1 MVIGIDLGTTNSLV
15 SVFRNGSVELIPN
28 EFGEFLTPS
37 VISFG
42 GDRVIVG
49 KAAKER
55 LITHP
60 EITVAEFKRQMGRDI
75 KYELG
80 KDNFFTPV
88 QLSSIVIK
96 KLVEDA
102 EKYLGEKVESAVI
115 SVPAYFDDH
124 QREATRLAGI
134 GAGIK
139 VLQLVNEPSAAAL
152 SYHYDHIEQDE
163 KFIVFDFG
171 GGTLDVTVVDA
182 FANMVEIADIS
193 GDNCLGGKD
202 FNEAIAM
209 DMCRAF
215 GLDWKLLSAKE
226 KAILIKNGES
236 VKISLSEADKVDTK
250 VNLSGKEY
258 EYSLTQQG
266 LIDIS
271 SPIFRKLTIILK
283 KLMNDAM
290 LTPDEIDSLIMVG
303 GSSKMPIIRAYLE
316 SLFPG
321 KIRVD
326 VDGDTAI
333 CKGTG
338 VATGI
343 ALRLDKVKDIIMT
356 DICPFS
362 LGVDVVGDKMSV
374 IIPKNQTLPVSIQ
387 RRYYTAHPMQDR
399 LEFNVYQ
406 GEKLKASSNLL
417 LESFEFEIP
426 VKPQGEVYADVRF
439 SYDLNGIFD
448 IDVYCPAN
456 GKEIHRKRGAAEG
469 NDENILKELRLR
481 MDELKQDPREIPE
494 IQFLLQKAERMYEEG
509 NVNQRRFLEDEIT
522 AFNAYLDKASVID
535 CKRAGVVFAMK
546 LDQIE
551 KNMFSFKTETEN
563 LWKEYLEDADDS
575 IS

>member
-1 MVIGIDLGTTNSLV
+1 MVVGIDLGTTNSLV
-15 SVFRNGSVELIPN
+15 SVFRNGNVELIPN
-28 EFGEFLTPS
+28 EFGEYLTPS
-37 VISFG
+37 VISLDG
-42 GDRVIVG
+42 EKIIVG
-49 KAAKER
+49 KVAKER

-60 EITVAEFKRQMGRDI
+60 GTTVSEFKRQMGRDI
-75 KYELG
+75 KYDLG
-80 KDNFFTPV
+80 NGNLFTPV
-88 QLSSIVIK
+88 KLSSIIIK
-96 KLVEDA
+96 KLIEDA

-124 QREATRLAGI
+124 QREATRLAGV
-134 GAGIK
+134 GAGIT
-139 VLQLVNEPSAAAL
+139 VTQLVNEPSAAAL
-152 SYHYDHIEQDE
+152 SYHYEHIDQDE

-182 FANMVEIADIS
+182 FANMVEIANIS

-209 DMCRAF
+209 DMCRSF
-215 GLDWKLLSAKE
+215 GLEWKLISDKN
-226 KAILIKNGES
+226 KAILIKNGENI
-236 VKISLSEADKVDTK
+236 KISLSESNSIDKK
-250 VNLSGKEY
+250 VNLEGKEY

-290 LTPDEIDSLIMVG
+290 LAQEDIDSVIMVG
-303 GSSKMPIIRAYLE
+303 GSSKMPIVRAYLE

-326 VDGDTAI
+326 IDGDSAI

-343 ALRLDKVKDIIMT
+343 SLRMDKVKDIVMT

-362 LGVDVVGDKMSV
+362 LGIDVVGDKMSV

-387 RRYYTAHPMQDR
+387 RRYYTAHSMQDR
-399 LEFNVYQ
+399 LEFNVFQ

-417 LESFEFEIP
+417 LDTITFDVP
-426 VKPQGEVYADVRF
+426 PKPEGEVYADVRF

-456 GKEIHRKRGAAEG
+456 GKEVHRKRGATEG
-469 NDENILKELRLR
+469 SDENSLKQLQLR

-509 NVNQRRFLEDEIT
+509 NVNQRRFLEDEII
-522 AFNAYLDKASVID
+522 AFNAFLDKASVIE
-535 CKRAGVVFAMK
+535 CKKASVIFSMK

-551 KNMFSFKTETEN
+551 KNMFSFRTETTD
-563 LWKEYLEDADDS
+563 LWKEYFEDMDAKD
-575 IS
+575 

>member
-1 MVIGIDLGTTNSLV
+1 MVVGIDLGTTNSLV
-15 SVFRNGSVELIPN
+15 SVFRNGIVELIPN

-37 VISFG
+37 VISF
-42 GDRVIVG
+42 DKERVIVG
-49 KAAKER
+49 KVAKER
-55 LITHP
+55 LITNP
-60 EITVAEFKRQMGRDI
+60 ETTVCEFKRQMGRDI
-75 KYELG
+75 KYELE
-80 KDNFFTPV
+80 KDNLYTPV
-88 QLSSIVIK
+88 ELSSIVIK

-102 EKYLGEKVESAVI
+102 EKYLGEKVDSAVI

-139 VLQLVNEPSAAAL
+139 VTQLVNEPSAAAL
-152 SYHYDHIEQDE
+152 SYHYEHMDQDE

-209 DMCRAF
+209 DMSRSF
-215 GLDWKLLSAKE
+215 GLEWKLLSAKN
-226 KAILIKNGES
+226 KAILVKNGEDIKIGLS
-236 VKISLSEADKVDTK
+236 KSDSIDAKISMD
-250 VNLSGKEY
+250 GKEY

-266 LIDIS
+266 LINIS

-290 LTPDEIDSLIMVG
+290 LTPDEIDRLIMVG
-303 GSSKMPIIRAYLE
+303 GSSKMPIVRAYLE

-321 KIRVD
+321 KIEVD

-343 ALRLDKVKDIIMT
+343 SLRMDKVKDIVMT

-362 LGVDVVGDKMSV
+362 LGVEVLGDKMSV

-387 RRYYTAHPMQDR
+387 RRYFTAHPMQTK
-399 LEFNVYQ
+399 LEFNIYQ

-417 LESFEFEIP
+417 LESFEFEILA
-426 VKPQGEVYADVRF
+426 KPQGEVYVDVRF

-456 GKEIHRKRGAAEG
+456 GKEVHRKRGAMEG
-469 NDENILKELRLR
+469 NDENSLKQLQLR
-481 MDELKQDPREIPE
+481 MDELKQNPREIPE

-509 NVNQRRFLEDEIT
+509 NINQRRFLEDEIA

-535 CKRAGVVFAMK
+535 CKRAGVIFAMK

-551 KNMFSFKTETEN
+551 KNMFSFKTETSN
-563 LWKEYLEDADDS
+563 LWKEYLEDTDEH
-575 IS
+575 

>member
-15 SVFRNGSVELIPN
+15 SVFRDGSVELIPN

-37 VISFG
+37 VISFDG
-42 GDRVIVG
+42 ERVIVG

-60 EITVAEFKRQMGRDI
+60 ETTVAEFKRQMGRDI

-102 EKYLGEKVESAVI
+102 EKHLGEKAESAVI

-139 VLQLVNEPSAAAL
+139 VMQLVNEPSAAAL

-171 GGTLDVTVVDA
+171 GGTLDVTVVDS
-182 FANMVEIADIS
+182 FENMVEIADIS

-209 DMCRAF
+209 DMCRRF

-226 KAILIKNGES
+226 KAILIKTGES
-236 VKISLSEADKVDTK
+236 VKISLSEADKVDPK

-387 RRYYTAHPMQDR
+387 RRYYTAHPMQDK
-399 LEFNVYQ
+399 LEINVYQ

-417 LESFEFEIP
+417 LETIMFDIP

-456 GKEIHRKRGAAEG
+456 DKEVHRKRGAADG
-469 NDENILKELRLR
+469 SDENSLKELRLR

-509 NVNQRRFLEDEIT
+509 NVNQRRFLEEEIT
-522 AFNAYLDKASVID
+522 AFNAYLDRASVID

-551 KNMFSFKTETEN
+551 KNMFSFKTETSN
-563 LWKEYLEDADDS
+563 LWKEYLEDTDE
-575 IS
+575 

>member
-1 MVIGIDLGTTNSLV
+1 MVVGIDLGTTNSLV
-15 SVFRNGSVELIPN
+15 SVFRNGNVELIPN
-28 EFGEFLTPS
+28 EFGEYLTPS
-37 VISFG
+37 VISLDG
-42 GDRVIVG
+42 EKIIVG
-49 KAAKER
+49 KVAKER

-60 EITVAEFKRQMGRDI
+60 GTTVSEFKRQMGRDI
-75 KYELG
+75 KYDLG
-80 KDNFFTPV
+80 NGNLFTPV
-88 QLSSIVIK
+88 KLSSIIIK

-124 QREATRLAGI
+124 QREATRLAGV
-134 GAGIK
+134 GAGII
-139 VLQLVNEPSAAAL
+139 VTQLVNEPSAAAL
-152 SYHYDHIEQDE
+152 SYHYEHIDQDE

-182 FANMVEIADIS
+182 FANMVEIANIS

-209 DMCRAF
+209 DMCRSF
-215 GLDWKLLSAKE
+215 GLEWKLISDKN
-226 KAILIKNGES
+226 KAILIKNGENI
-236 VKISLSEADKVDTK
+236 KISLSESNSIDKK
-250 VNLSGKEY
+250 VNLEGKEY

-290 LTPDEIDSLIMVG
+290 LAQEDIDSVIMVG
-303 GSSKMPIIRAYLE
+303 GSSKMPIVRAYLE

-321 KIRVD
+321 KIRMD
-326 VDGDTAI
+326 IDGDSAI

-343 ALRLDKVKDIIMT
+343 SLRMDKVKDIVMT

-362 LGVDVVGDKMSV
+362 LGIDVVGDKMSV

-387 RRYYTAHPMQDR
+387 RRYYTAHSMQDR
-399 LEFNVYQ
+399 LEFNVFQ

-417 LESFEFEIP
+417 LDTITFDVP
-426 VKPQGEVYADVRF
+426 PKPEGEVYADVRF

-456 GKEIHRKRGAAEG
+456 GKEVHRKRGATEG
-469 NDENILKELRLR
+469 NDENSLKQLQLR

-509 NVNQRRFLEDEIT
+509 NINQRRFLEDEIT
-522 AFNAYLDKASVID
+522 AFNAFLDKASVIE
-535 CKRAGVVFAMK
+535 CKKASVIFSMK

-551 KNMFSFKTETEN
+551 KNMFSFRTETTD
-563 LWKEYLEDADDS
+563 LWKEYFEDMDTKD
-575 IS
+575 

>member
-37 VISFG
+37 VISFDG
-42 GDRVIVG
+42 ERVIVG

-60 EITVAEFKRQMGRDI
+60 ETTVAEFKRQMGRDI

-102 EKYLGEKVESAVI
+102 EKYLGEKAESAVI

-139 VLQLVNEPSAAAL
+139 VMQLVNEPSAAAL
-152 SYHYDHIEQDE
+152 SYHYEHIEQDE

-494 IQFLLQKAERMYEEG
+494 IQFLLQKAGRMYEEG
-509 NVNQRRFLEDEIT
+509 NINQRRFLEEEIT

-546 LDQIE
+546 LAQIE

-563 LWKEYLEDADDS
+563 LWKEYLEDTDDS

>member
-1 MVIGIDLGTTNSLV
+1 MVVGIDLGTTNSLV
-15 SVFRNGSVELIPN
+15 SVFRNGNVELIPN
-28 EFGEFLTPS
+28 EFGEYLTPS
-37 VISFG
+37 VISLDG
-42 GDRVIVG
+42 EKIIVG
-49 KAAKER
+49 KVAKER

-60 EITVAEFKRQMGRDI
+60 GTTVSEFKRQMGRDI
-75 KYELG
+75 KYDLG
-80 KDNFFTPV
+80 NGNLFTPV
-88 QLSSIVIK
+88 KLSSIIIK

-124 QREATRLAGI
+124 QREATRLAGV
-134 GAGIK
+134 GAGII
-139 VLQLVNEPSAAAL
+139 VTQLVNEPSAAAL
-152 SYHYDHIEQDE
+152 SYHYEHIDQDE

-182 FANMVEIADIS
+182 FANMVEIANIS

-209 DMCRAF
+209 DMCRSF
-215 GLDWKLLSAKE
+215 GLEWKLISDKN
-226 KAILIKNGES
+226 KAILIKNGENI
-236 VKISLSEADKVDTK
+236 KISLSESNSIDKK
-250 VNLSGKEY
+250 VNLEGKEY

-290 LTPDEIDSLIMVG
+290 LAQEDIDSVIMVG
-303 GSSKMPIIRAYLE
+303 GSSKMPIVRAYLE

-321 KIRVD
+321 KIRMD
-326 VDGDTAI
+326 IDGDSAI

-343 ALRLDKVKDIIMT
+343 SLRMDKVKDIVMT

-362 LGVDVVGDKMSV
+362 LGIDVVGDKMSV

-387 RRYYTAHPMQDR
+387 RRYYTAHSMQDR
-399 LEFNVYQ
+399 LEFNVFQ

-417 LESFEFEIP
+417 LDTITFDVP
-426 VKPQGEVYADVRF
+426 PKPEGEVYADVRF

-456 GKEIHRKRGAAEG
+456 GKEVHRKRGATEG
-469 NDENILKELRLR
+469 SDENSLKQLQLR

-522 AFNAYLDKASVID
+522 AFNAFLDKASVIE
-535 CKRAGVVFAMK
+535 CKKASVIFSMK

-551 KNMFSFKTETEN
+551 KNMFSFRTETTD
-563 LWKEYLEDADDS
+563 LWKEYFEDMDAKD
-575 IS
+575 

>member
-37 VISFG
+37 VISFD

-60 EITVAEFKRQMGRDI
+60 ETTVAEFKRQMGRDI

-102 EKYLGEKVESAVI
+102 EKHLGEKAESAVI

-139 VLQLVNEPSAAAL
+139 VMQLVNEPSAAAL

-209 DMCRAF
+209 DMCRRF

-236 VKISLSEADKVDTK
+236 VKISLSEADKVDPK

-271 SPIFRKLTIILK
+271 SPLFRKLTIILK

-448 IDVYCPAN
+448 IDVYCPTN

>member
-1 MVIGIDLGTTNSLV
+1 MVVGIDLGTTNSLV
-15 SVFRNGSVELIPN
+15 SVFRNGNVELIPN
-28 EFGEFLTPS
+28 EFGEYLTPS
-37 VISFG
+37 VISLDG
-42 GDRVIVG
+42 EKIIVG
-49 KAAKER
+49 KVAKER

-60 EITVAEFKRQMGRDI
+60 GTTVSEFKRQMGRDI

-80 KDNFFTPV
+80 KGNLFTPV
-88 QLSSIVIK
+88 KLSSIIIK
-96 KLVEDA
+96 KLIEDA

-124 QREATRLAGI
+124 QREATRLEGV
-134 GAGIK
+134 GAGIT
-139 VLQLVNEPSAAAL
+139 VTQLVNEPSAAAL
-152 SYHYDHIEQDE
+152 SYHYEHIDQDE

-182 FANMVEIADIS
+182 FANMVEIANIS

-209 DMCRAF
+209 DMCRSF
-215 GLDWKLLSAKE
+215 GLEWKLISDKN
-226 KAILIKNGES
+226 KAILIKNGENI
-236 VKISLSEADKVDTK
+236 KISLSESNSIDKK
-250 VNLSGKEY
+250 VNLEGKEY

-290 LTPDEIDSLIMVG
+290 LAQEDIDSVIMVG
-303 GSSKMPIIRAYLE
+303 GSSKMPIVRAYLE

-326 VDGDTAI
+326 IDGDSAI

-343 ALRLDKVKDIIMT
+343 SLRMDKVKDIVMT

-362 LGVDVVGDKMSV
+362 LGIDVVGDKMSV

-387 RRYYTAHPMQDR
+387 RRYYTAHSMQDR
-399 LEFNVYQ
+399 LEFNVFQ

-417 LESFEFEIP
+417 LDTITFDVP
-426 VKPQGEVYADVRF
+426 PKPEGEVYADVRF

-456 GKEIHRKRGAAEG
+456 GKEVHRKRGATEG
-469 NDENILKELRLR
+469 SDENSLKQLQLR

-494 IQFLLQKAERMYEEG
+494 RQFLLQKAERMYEEG
-509 NVNQRRFLEDEIT
+509 NVNQRRFLEDEII
-522 AFNAYLDKASVID
+522 AFNAFLDKASVIE
-535 CKRAGVVFAMK
+535 CKKASVIFSMK

-551 KNMFSFKTETEN
+551 KNMFSFRTETTD
-563 LWKEYLEDADDS
+563 LWKEYFEDMDAKD
-575 IS
+575 

>member
-37 VISFG
+37 VISFD

-49 KAAKER
+49 TAAKER

-60 EITVAEFKRQMGRDI
+60 ETTVAEFKRQMGRDI

-102 EKYLGEKVESAVI
+102 EKHLGEKAESAVI

-139 VLQLVNEPSAAAL
+139 VMQLVNEPSAAAL

-209 DMCRAF
+209 DMCRRF

-236 VKISLSEADKVDTK
+236 VKISLSEADKVDPK

-448 IDVYCPAN
+448 IDVYCPTN

>member
-1 MVIGIDLGTTNSLV
+1 MVVGIDLGTTNSLV
-15 SVFRNGSVELIPN
+15 SVFRNGNVELIPN

-37 VISFG
+37 VISFDG
-42 GDRVIVG
+42 EKVIVG

-60 EITVAEFKRQMGRDI
+60 DTTIAEFKRQMGRDI

-80 KDNFFTPV
+80 KGNFYTPV
-88 QLSSIVIK
+88 KLSSIIIK

-124 QREATRLAGI
+124 QREATRLAGV
-134 GAGIK
+134 GAGIT
-139 VLQLVNEPSAAAL
+139 VTQLVNEPSAAAL
-152 SYHYDHIEQDE
+152 SYHYEHIDQDE

-182 FANMVEIADIS
+182 FENMVEIANIS

-202 FNEAIAM
+202 FNEVIAM
-209 DMCRAF
+209 DMCRNF
-215 GLDWKLLSAKE
+215 GFEWKLISAKN

-236 VKISLSEADKVDTK
+236 IKISLSESNSIDTK
-250 VNLSGKEY
+250 VNLEGKEY

-266 LIDIS
+266 LINIS

-290 LTPDEIDSLIMVG
+290 LSQDDIDSVIMVG
-303 GSSKMPIIRAYLE
+303 GSSKMPIVRAYLE

-326 VDGDTAI
+326 IDGDSAI

-343 ALRLDKVKDIIMT
+343 SLRMDKVKDIVMT

-362 LGVDVVGDKMSV
+362 LGTDVVGDKMSV

-387 RRYYTAHPMQDR
+387 RRYYTAHSMQNR
-399 LEFNVYQ
+399 LEFKIFQ

-417 LESFEFEIP
+417 LDTITFDIP
-426 VKPQGEVYADVRF
+426 PKPQGEVYADVRF

-448 IDVYCPAN
+448 IDIYCPAN
-456 GKEIHRKRGAAEG
+456 GKEVHRKRGAAEG
-469 NDENILKELRLR
+469 SDEISLKQLQLR

-509 NVNQRRFLEDEIT
+509 NVNQRSFLEDEIL
-522 AFNAYLDKASVID
+522 AFNAFLDKASVIE
-535 CKRAGVVFAMK
+535 CKKASVIFSMK

-551 KNMFSFKTETEN
+551 KNMFSFKTETTD
-563 LWKEYLEDADDS
+563 LWKEYFEDMDDKD
-575 IS
+575 

>member
-1 MVIGIDLGTTNSLV
+1 MVVGIDLGTTNSLV
-15 SVFRNGSVELIPN
+15 SVFRNGNVELIPN
-28 EFGEFLTPS
+28 EFGEYLTPS
-37 VISFG
+37 VISLDG
-42 GDRVIVG
+42 EKIIVG
-49 KAAKER
+49 KVAKER

-60 EITVAEFKRQMGRDI
+60 GTTVSEFKRQMGRDI
-75 KYELG
+75 KYDLG
-80 KDNFFTPV
+80 NGNLFTPV
-88 QLSSIVIK
+88 KLSSIIIK
-96 KLVEDA
+96 KLIEDA

-124 QREATRLAGI
+124 QREATRLAGV
-134 GAGIK
+134 GAGIT
-139 VLQLVNEPSAAAL
+139 VTQLVNEQSAAAL
-152 SYHYDHIEQDE
+152 SYHYEHIDQDE

-182 FANMVEIADIS
+182 FANMVEIANIS

-209 DMCRAF
+209 DMCRSF
-215 GLDWKLLSAKE
+215 GLEWKLISDKN
-226 KAILIKNGES
+226 KAILIKNGENI
-236 VKISLSEADKVDTK
+236 KISLSESNSIDKK
-250 VNLSGKEY
+250 VNLEGKEY

-290 LTPDEIDSLIMVG
+290 LAQEDIDSVIMVG
-303 GSSKMPIIRAYLE
+303 GSSKMPIVRAYLE

-326 VDGDTAI
+326 IDGDSAI

-343 ALRLDKVKDIIMT
+343 SLRMDKVKDIVMT

-362 LGVDVVGDKMSV
+362 LGIDVVGDKMSV

-387 RRYYTAHPMQDR
+387 RRYYTAHSMQDR
-399 LEFNVYQ
+399 LEFNVFQ

-417 LESFEFEIP
+417 LDTITFDVP
-426 VKPQGEVYADVRF
+426 PKPEGEVYADVRF

-456 GKEIHRKRGAAEG
+456 GKEVHRKRGATEG
-469 NDENILKELRLR
+469 SDENSLKQLQLR

-509 NVNQRRFLEDEIT
+509 NVNQRRFLEDEII
-522 AFNAYLDKASVID
+522 AFNAFLDKASVIE
-535 CKRAGVVFAMK
+535 CKKASVIFSMK

-551 KNMFSFKTETEN
+551 KNMFSFRTETTD
-563 LWKEYLEDADDS
+563 LWKEYFEDMDAKD
-575 IS
+575 

>member
-1 MVIGIDLGTTNSLV
+1 MVVGIDLGTTNSLV
-15 SVFRNGSVELIPN
+15 SVFRNGNVELIPN
-28 EFGEFLTPS
+28 EFGEYLTPS
-37 VISFG
+37 VISLDG
-42 GDRVIVG
+42 EKIIVG
-49 KAAKER
+49 KVAKER

-60 EITVAEFKRQMGRDI
+60 GTTVSEFKRQMGRDI
-75 KYELG
+75 KYDLG
-80 KDNFFTPV
+80 NGNLFTPV
-88 QLSSIVIK
+88 KLSSIIIK
-96 KLVEDA
+96 KLIEDA

-124 QREATRLAGI
+124 QREATRLAGV
-134 GAGIK
+134 GAGIT
-139 VLQLVNEPSAAAL
+139 VTQLVNEPSAAAL
-152 SYHYDHIEQDE
+152 SYHYEHIDQDE

-182 FANMVEIADIS
+182 FANMVEIANIS

-209 DMCRAF
+209 DMCRSF
-215 GLDWKLLSAKE
+215 GLEWKLISDKN
-226 KAILIKNGES
+226 KAILIKNGENI
-236 VKISLSEADKVDTK
+236 KISLSESNSIDKK
-250 VNLSGKEY
+250 VNLEGKEY

-290 LTPDEIDSLIMVG
+290 LAQEDIDSVIMVG
-303 GSSKMPIIRAYLE
+303 GSSKMPIVRAYLE

-321 KIRVD
+321 KIRID
-326 VDGDTAI
+326 IDGDSAI

-343 ALRLDKVKDIIMT
+343 SLRMDKVKDIVMT

-362 LGVDVVGDKMSV
+362 LGIDVVGDKMSV

-387 RRYYTAHPMQDR
+387 RRYYTAHSMQDR
-399 LEFNVYQ
+399 LEFNVFQ

-417 LESFEFEIP
+417 LDTITFDVP
-426 VKPQGEVYADVRF
+426 PKPEGEVYADVRF

-456 GKEIHRKRGAAEG
+456 GKEVHRKRGATEG
-469 NDENILKELRLR
+469 SDENSLKQLQLR

-522 AFNAYLDKASVID
+522 AFNAFLDKASVIE
-535 CKRAGVVFAMK
+535 CKKASVIFSMK

-551 KNMFSFKTETEN
+551 KNMFSFRTETTD
-563 LWKEYLEDADDS
+563 LWKEYFEDMDTKD
-575 IS
+575 